1 MRIWSPP
8 RLTRCWITRATCC
21 PAGFVNVPGQKS
33 ILVRGLLTGDTR
45 SLFLMADLSP
55 TSAARCSELRGRELV
70 LQPGFCVT
78 SAGRQSS
85 MVTQTDVQAWAD
97 GLDGVVDRIAPRF
110 GRVEPRR
117 RA

>member
-33 ILVRGLLTGDTR
+33 ILVRGLLTLDTR

-55 TSAARCSELRGRELV
+55 TSAARCSELRGRELNRV
-70 LQPGFCVT
+70 YFENRGYVGPQSGKAAVHGASGPDCQPTV
-78 SAGRQSS
+78 SK
-85 MVTQTDVQAWAD
+85 
-97 GLDGVVDRIAPRF
+97 VDA
-110 GRVEPRR
+110 V
-117 RA
+117 